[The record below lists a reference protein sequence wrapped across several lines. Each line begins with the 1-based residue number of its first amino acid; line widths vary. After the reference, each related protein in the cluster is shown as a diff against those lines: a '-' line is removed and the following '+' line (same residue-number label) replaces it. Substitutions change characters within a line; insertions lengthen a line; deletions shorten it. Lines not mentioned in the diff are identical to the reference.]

1 MGFLHVFTFLCLAMV
16 VSHAEVAPET
26 YWKSVLPNT
35 PMPKVVTELLHNED
49 KTTDIHVGEPDAIG
63 SGTKFPTSSNQFKYD
78 ANAYQVLSF
87 FLERDMYQGHELN
100 SHFPKENNPSTFLP
114 REVAETIPF
123 SSDNL
128 PELYTRF
135 SIKPDS
141 AESEVMKKTI
151 NQCEEKGMKGEKKY
165 CATSLEAMVDYTTS
179 MLGKKVKA
187 ISTEVDGNNINCPL
201 QKYTIKGSKKV
212 ATSEFVVCHKQ
223 KYPYAVFYCHKTTTT
238 RAYLV
243 SLVGEDGKKAK
254 AVAICHKYAAK
265 LYPKDMVVK
274 AFKVLKVKPG
284 STPVCHFLPEDH
296 IVWVPY

>member
-1 MGFLHVFTFLCLAMV
+1 MGFLNAFTFLCLAMV

-49 KTTDIHVGEPDAIG
+49 KTTSSVNSVGEPDAIE
-63 SGTKFPTSSNQFKYD
+63 SGTKFPTTSNQFKYD

-114 REVAETIPF
+114 RKVAETIPF
-123 SSDNL
+123 SSNNL
-128 PELYTRF
+128 RELYTRF
-135 SIKPDS
+135 AIKPDS

-151 NQCEEKGMKGEKKY
+151 NQCEEKGMEGEKKY

-179 MLGKKVKA
+179 TL
-187 ISTEVDGNNINCPL
+187 
-201 QKYTIKGSKKV
+201 
-212 ATSEFVVCHKQ
+212 
-223 KYPYAVFYCHKTTTT
+223 VFYCHKTTTT

-284 STPVCHFLPEDH
+284 STPVCLFLPEDH

>member
-1 MGFLHVFTFLCLAMV
+1 MV

-49 KTTDIHVGEPDAIG
+49 KTTDFHVGERGSSTVKSVGESDATG
-63 SGTKFPTSSNQFKYD
+63 SGNQFKYD
-78 ANAYQVLSF
+78 AHVLSF
-87 FLERDMYQGHELN
+87 FLERDMYQGHALN
-100 SHFPKENNPSTFLP
+100 SYFPKENNPSTFLP
-114 REVAETIPF
+114 RKVAETIPF
-123 SSDNL
+123 SSNNL
-128 PELYTRF
+128 PELYARF

-141 AESEVMKKTI
+141 TESEVMKKTI

-179 MLGKKVKA
+179 VLGKKVKA
-187 ISTEVDGNNINCPL
+187 ISTEVGGNNINGPL

-212 ATSEFVVCHKQ
+212 ATSEFVACHKLN
-223 KYPYAVFYCHKTTTT
+223 YPYPVFYCHNTTTT
-238 RAYLV
+238 RAYMV
-243 SLVGEDGKKAK
+243 SLVGEDGKKAN

-265 LYPKDMVVK
+265 LYPKDMV
-274 AFKVLKVKPG
+274 FKVLKVKPG

-296 IVWVPY
+296 IIWIPY